1 MKAIE
6 YKIVLT
12 KANIHINADG
22 DRWTR
27 LTTPQISA
35 TVTVGMNGDSEALP
49 LHDILDKLFNQ
60 IYGKM
65 TEVEA

>member
-1 MKAIE
+1 MKEIE

-12 KANIHINADG
+12 RTNIHVNADG

-27 LTTPQISA
+27 LAAPAISA
-35 TVTVGMNGDSEALP
+35 TVTVAKNENGEALP

>member
-1 MKAIE
+1 MIE

-12 KANIHINADG
+12 RTNIQIDADG
-22 DRWTR
+22 NR
-27 LTTPQISA
+27 LARLAAPPISA
-35 TVTVGMNGDSEALP
+35 TVTVAKNENGEALP

-65 TEVEA
+65 TEVDT